1 MKNALLVLT
10 AFPATVYA
18 FEPEATLVDV
28 LVSWAPVLLLIC
40 VLWLLVRRI
49 FGKNKRA

>member
-10 AFPATVYA
+10 AFPVTVYA

-28 LVSWAPVLLLIC
+28 LVLWAQSLTGC
-40 VLWLLVRRI
+40 VSRI
-49 FGKNKRA
+49 QGC